1 MQTSNIVELVDDTE
15 KPSVS
20 VIDSNSIL
28 DFTISTEERLCAL
41 IQYSKSVDEEHL
53 SETLNRIMAVFTISN
68 SSIIKEYIIAICS
81 DINISLDLRC
91 EMAKNFSVYSVPD
104 LGSEYYLPL
113 KCVCEELEADTL
125 NTVNTS
131 KKVDMYVCLMFS
143 QTYKMYAGELFNK
156 FVNNRSVDS
165 LFRYKTIMALKTMFN
180 MRKMSSTEHCQLDLD
195 LIYFQTSALLSF
207 LTGDNGLCERI
218 LAAQYLLSQYP
229 ENNYS
234 QCIDTM
240 ISICNNDIYEYK
252 SRADAV
258 DVILKYGTEEDKV
271 IGKRLL
277 DTLILVGNSNKKP
290 LNIYQNPQ
298 NAHSH
303 TIEESS
309 CKILEMIM
317 AIPLM
322 RINNG
327 NEITYDF
334 VRAHLTTLDTKNMI
348 AVTLNRIDLD
358 VARYTKFNTTLNFAL
373 VYMYSFI
380 NSQEEGLK
388 EILMFRLIEELSES
402 SGLCSTGIF
411 ERIMNTVSGFVG
423 DLKITISFEEQI
435 LGNLTGRL
443 NARIRKVQS
452 DECLHLSVDRF
463 CNCNDSVCTYSY
475 HKKYLNHR
483 LRRIKEKACG
493 NCYYCN
499 GEQCLHICT
508 TPSICNNEFMN
519 LIIEE
524 MIVPTHEYD
533 KRRNFLKFFRYVLPN
548 IIEELKEEFKSY
560 IDDASF
566 ELYMRRAILAY
577 EGEN

>member
-1 MQTSNIVELVDDTE
+1 MQTTNIVELVDDTE
-15 KPSVS
+15 KASVT
-20 VIDSNSIL
+20 VIDNNSIL
-28 DFTISTEERLCAL
+28 DFTISTEERLFAL

-53 SETLNRIMAVFTISN
+53 SETLNRIMAVFTISS
-68 SSIIKEYIIAICS
+68 SSIIKEYIIAICE
-81 DINISLDLRC
+81 DTNISLDLRC
-91 EMAKNFSVYSVPD
+91 EMAKNFSIYSVPD
-104 LGSEYYLPL
+104 TDAEYYLPL
-113 KCVCEELEADTL
+113 KCVCEELNADIH

-131 KKVDMYVCLMFS
+131 KKVDMYVFLMYS
-143 QTYKMYAGELFNK
+143 QTYKMYAGELFNR
-156 FVNNRSVDS
+156 FVNNRTLNS
-165 LFRYKTIMALKTMFN
+165 LFRYKTIMSLKTMFN
-180 MRKMSSTEHCQLDLD
+180 MRKLTKEHCQLDLD
-195 LIYFQTSALLSF
+195 LVHFQTSALVSF
-207 LTGDNGLCERI
+207 LAGDNGVCERI

-229 ENNYS
+229 EDNYS

-240 ISICNNDIYEYK
+240 ISICHTDIYEYK

-258 DVILKYGTEEDKV
+258 DVILKYGREADKD

-277 DTLILVGNSNKKP
+277 EKIILLGNSNKKP
-290 LNIYQNPQ
+290 VNIYQNPQ
-298 NAHSH
+298 NAHSQ

-322 RINNG
+322 KIDNG
-327 NEITYDF
+327 NEISYEF
-334 VRAHLTTLDTKNMI
+334 VRAHLTSSDDKNSI
-348 AVTLNRIDLD
+348 SITLNRIDLD

-443 NARIRKVQS
+443 NARIRKIQN
-452 DECLHLSVDRF
+452 DECLHLSVERF

-475 HKKYLNHR
+475 HKKYLKHR
-483 LRRIKEKACG
+483 LRRIKEKACD

-499 GEQCLHICT
+499 GEQCLHRCAP
-508 TPSICNNEFMN
+508 PSVCNDELMN

-524 MIVPTHEYD
+524 MIIPTHEYG

-548 IIEELKEEFKSY
+548 IIEELKDEFKSY

-566 ELYMRRAILAY
+566 ELYMRRAIIAY
-577 EGEN
+577 EGDN

>member
-1 MQTSNIVELVDDTE
+1 MQTTNIVELVDDTE
-15 KPSVS
+15 KASVT
-20 VIDSNSIL
+20 VIDNNSIL
-28 DFTISTEERLCAL
+28 DFTISTEERLFAL

-53 SETLNRIMAVFTISN
+53 SETLNRIMSVFTISN
-68 SSIIKEYIIAICS
+68 SSIIKEYIIAICA

-104 LGSEYYLPL
+104 LDSEYCLPL
-113 KCVCEELEADTL
+113 KCVCEELDSDIH

-131 KKVDMYVCLMFS
+131 KKVDMYVCLMYS

-180 MRKMSSTEHCQLDLD
+180 MRKMSSID
-195 LIYFQTSALLSF
+195 LIYFQTSALVSF
-207 LTGDNGLCERI
+207 LTCDNGVCERI

-229 ENNYS
+229 ENNYTK
-234 QCIDTM
+234 CIDTM

-258 DVILKYGTEEDKV
+258 DVILKYGTEADKV

-322 RINNG
+322 KINNG
-327 NEITYDF
+327 NEITYEF
-334 VRAHLTTLDTKNMI
+334 VRAHLDDKNMI

-443 NARIRKVQS
+443 NARIRKLQT
-452 DECLHLSVDRF
+452 DECLHLSVERF

-493 NCYYCN
+493 DCYYCN

-508 TPSICNNEFMN
+508 SSVCNDEFMN